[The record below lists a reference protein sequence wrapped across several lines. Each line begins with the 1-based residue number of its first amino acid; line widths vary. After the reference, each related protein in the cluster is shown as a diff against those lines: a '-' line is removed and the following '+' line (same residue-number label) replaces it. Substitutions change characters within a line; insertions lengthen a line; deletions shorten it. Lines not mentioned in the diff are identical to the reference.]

1 MKFAVD
7 LQSKTGKSYLSYTS
21 IKIAIE
27 DMVSF
32 EAYCRGTYYKDSEA
46 LTFGSAYDCLLFEPE
61 KFDDRFIVM
70 DDSKIVAEIGG
81 GNPRVTKAYK
91 EWKKDFQ
98 SNLNGKRL
106 LSVEDNQMAIDM
118 ITRLSSTMAY
128 EFYLANAEYQVEA
141 TGFID
146 DVPVHGFLD
155 AKGLNDLGTYIV
167 DVKTTRNIKG
177 FRRDVFSFG
186 YDLQAYI
193 YTQLT
198 GISNYVWIVQ
208 QTSYPFTIGL
218 FVCSERTLE
227 SGKRKFETG
236 VDIIRSFLDGDM
248 STQEYYIY
256 DEI

>member
-1 MKFAVD
+1 MRFAVD
-7 LQSKTGKSYLSYTS
+7 LQNKTGKSYLSYTS

-61 KFDDRFIVM
+61 KFDERFIVM
-70 DDSKIVAEIGG
+70 DDSKIIAEIGG
-81 GNPRVTKAYK
+81 GNPRITKAYK
-91 EWKKDFQ
+91 EWKANFKG
-98 SNLNGKRL
+98 NVGGKRI
-106 LSVEDNQMAIDM
+106 LSMDDNQMAIDM
-118 ITRLSSTMAY
+118 ITRLMSTIAY
-128 EFYLANAEYQVEA
+128 QVYLANALYQVEA
-141 TGFID
+141 TGFIND
-146 DVPVHGFLD
+146 IPVHGFLD
-155 AKGLNDLGTYIV
+155 AKGENELGEYIV

-177 FRRDVFSFG
+177 FRRDVFAFG

-198 GISNYVWIVQ
+198 GISNYMWIVQ

-218 FVCSERTLE
+218 FICSERTLE

-236 VDIIRSFLDGDM
+236 TEIIRSFLDGDM